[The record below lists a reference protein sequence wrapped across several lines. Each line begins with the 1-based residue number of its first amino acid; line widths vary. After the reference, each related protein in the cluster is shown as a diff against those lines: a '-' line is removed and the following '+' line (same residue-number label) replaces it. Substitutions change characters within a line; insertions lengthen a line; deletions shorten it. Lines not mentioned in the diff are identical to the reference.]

1 MDGTLPQV
9 MRESVNRVI
18 YDLKSFDR
26 LTDILPDEKKKL
38 RRFLRIYVPEV
49 VEMLVSYQQYR
60 RGRFDQKSM
69 DELEMKIQKAMDS
82 LDAALKEKQ
91 RMIGNMETMRTAA
104 QAETLKGLLDTE
116 G

>member
-1 MDGTLPQV
+1 

-60 RGRFDQKSM
+60 RGGFDQKSM

-104 QAETLKGLLDTE
+104 QAETVDELLNSE
-116 G
+116 E

>member
-1 MDGTLPQV
+1 

-38 RRFLRIYVPEV
+38 RRLLRIYVPEV

-60 RGRFDQKSM
+60 RGGFDQKSM

-104 QAETLKGLLDTE
+104 QAETVDELLNSE
-116 G
+116 V

>member
-1 MDGTLPQV
+1 MW
-9 MRESVNRVI
+9 ESVNRVI

-60 RGRFDQKSM
+60 RGGFDQKSM

-104 QAETLKGLLDTE
+104 QAETVDELLNSE
-116 G
+116 V

>member
-1 MDGTLPQV
+1 

-60 RGRFDQKSM
+60 RGGFDQKSM

-104 QAETLKGLLDTE
+104 QAETVDELLNSE
-116 G
+116 V

>member
-1 MDGTLPQV
+1 

-104 QAETLKGLLDTE
+104 QAETVDELLNSE
-116 G
+116 V

>member
-1 MDGTLPQV
+1 

-60 RGRFDQKSM
+60 RGGFDQKSM

-104 QAETLKGLLDTE
+104 QAETVEYKKRIFIIE
-116 G
+116 SKIK